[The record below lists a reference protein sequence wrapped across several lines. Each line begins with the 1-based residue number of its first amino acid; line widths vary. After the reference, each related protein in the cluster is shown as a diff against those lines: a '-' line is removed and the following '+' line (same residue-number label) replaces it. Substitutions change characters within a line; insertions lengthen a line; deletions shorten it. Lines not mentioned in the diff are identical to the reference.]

1 MTSTTD
7 NAQQL
12 GQTFSAIDAH
22 LPWARI
28 DKQPVAASV
37 LRRYLQSCRDN
48 DVVPSLGGLANFVAA
63 SDQ

>member
-7 NAQQL
+7 NVEQL
-12 GQTFSAIDAH
+12 GQAFFAIDAH
-22 LPWARI
+22 LPWAKI